1 MSSNNLPNTQQT
13 EQTPQTSAV
22 DNGAAPGTTAPAFNL
37 VRINAL
43 VAELELELDKAPAGA
58 AHVQDLRDELE
69 TLRNVLKSPK
79 VKESWVLESLH
90 TVRTGIEEIGEKVET
105 NVLKDSPYVVEIGR
119 ILGLV

>member
-1 MSSNNLPNTQQT
+1 MSINNLPDNQQASDINVST
-13 EQTPQTSAV
+13 V
-22 DNGAAPGTTAPAFNL
+22 PGTAAPAFNL

-43 VAELELELDKAPAGA
+43 VAELERELDKAPADA
-58 AHVQDLRDELE
+58 VHVQDLRDELE
-69 TLRNVLKSPK
+69 TLKNVLKSPK

-90 TVRTGIEEIGEKVET
+90 SVRTGIEEIGQKVET